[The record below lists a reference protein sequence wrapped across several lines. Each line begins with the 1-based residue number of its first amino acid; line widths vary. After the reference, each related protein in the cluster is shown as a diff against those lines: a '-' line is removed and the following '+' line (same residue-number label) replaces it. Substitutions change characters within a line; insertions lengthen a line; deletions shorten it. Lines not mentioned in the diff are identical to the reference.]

1 MEDEIEV
8 VEQPE
13 TSTEDFEDDFFGEID
28 NQVIQE
34 NQEKTPTEEESS
46 TPNENQEE
54 GGE

>member
-8 VEQPE
+8 VEQPQ

-34 NQEKTPTEEESS
+34 NQEETPTEEK
-46 TPNENQEE
+46 
-54 GGE
+54 